1 MKRYSASE
9 LRQNLARVLDEVE
22 QGERV
27 VVERRGRRFHLV
39 PEARAK
45 ASGRVKPFFRL
56 QDRRLLEG
64 GWTWTWDG
72 PERPLRLAV
81 KRAREPGRR
90 E

>member
-22 QGERV
+22 HGERV

-39 PEARAK
+39 HEARVK
-45 ASGRVKPFFRL
+45 SPGRVKPFFRL

-64 GWTWTWDG
+64 GWTWTWEG
-72 PERPLRLAV
+72 PGRPLRLAV
-81 KRAREPGRR
+81 KRARKPGLKG
-90 E
+90 